1 MKGPGS
7 PARERGPNVRLN
19 PLAKGLFMRID
30 TKLAGAFA
38 VVPHAL
44 AWHADIEPMDVM
56 VWLALDLFARGAE
69 TCTPTNAGLAET
81 VGCSVRTI
89 KRSLARL
96 EDAGFVVGESKG
108 PHRTIRLRP
117 EGWGEAAPRTFQL
130 RAVS

>member
-1 MKGPGS
+1 
-7 PARERGPNVRLN
+7 
-19 PLAKGLFMRID
+19 MRID
-30 TKLAGAFA
+30 RKLAGAFA

-44 AWHADIEPMDVM
+44 AWHPKTEPVDVM

-69 TCTPTNAGLAET
+69 TCSPTNAGLAET
-81 VGCSVRTI
+81 VGRSVRTI

-96 EDAGFVVGESKG
+96 EDAGFIVGESNG